1 MEPKTPSLALTL
13 IACLLL
19 LPLFSHARILT
30 NSPSSTPASR
40 VAFLQHL
47 KGCHKGDKLNDIP
60 KLKAYLHKFG
70 YLDDYTNQT
79 SPSNNHYFDGRLE
92 NALKTYQANY
102 HLNVTGAMDSATV
115 ASMMTPRCGVA
126 DIVNGTNYMQTR
138 RRHGTGR
145 LHAVSHYSFFR
156 GNPRWRASKTKLSYQ
171 ILPGMPE
178 EAVAPVARAF
188 QTWAENTQFEFRRVG
203 GEPGDDTVDIRVGFY
218 SRDHGDGF
226 PFDGVGRSVAHAFAP
241 EDGRFHYDADESW
254 GIKNPRAM
262 DWETV
267 ALHEIGHLL
276 GLDHSDVEEAIM
288 FAIIR
293 VGAVKGLNADDIQGI
308 RALYNV

>member
-138 RRHGTGR
+138 RRHGTGTTAR
-145 LHAVSHYSFFR
+145 YNFFP
-156 GNPRWRASKTKLSYQ
+156 GNPTWPEGKRNLTYGF
-171 ILPGMPE
+171 LPGTPE
-178 EAVAPVARAF
+178 MARDPVARAF
-188 QTWAENTQFEFRRVG
+188 KKWGAHSRGRFAFVATEDDHAELADIKIGFFSGYHGDTGSFDGPGGSLAHSSPPKSGLLHFDSEETWAVG
-203 GEPGDDTVDIRVGFY
+203 SVQKA
-218 SRDHGDGF
+218 
-226 PFDGVGRSVAHAFAP
+226 FDV
-241 EDGRFHYDADESW
+241 
-254 GIKNPRAM
+254 
-262 DWETV
+262 ETV
-267 ALHEIGHLL
+267 ALHEIGHIL
-276 GLDHSDVEEAIM
+276 GLMHSSVPTAIM
-288 FAIIR
+288 YPA
-293 VGAVKGLNADDIQGI
+293 VGDGVTKELSRDDVHGF
-308 RALYNV
+308 RALYKV

>member
-1 MEPKTPSLALTL
+1 MEPKTPSFALTL

-19 LPLFSHARILT
+19 LPLLSHAHVLHNST
-30 NSPSSTPASR
+30 SSPSSR

-47 KGCHKGDKLNDIP
+47 KGCHKGDKLKDIP

-70 YLDDYTNQT
+70 YLDYTNQT
-79 SPSNNHYFDGRLE
+79 SPSSNDYFDDHLE

-138 RRHGTGR
+138 RRHGSTGR

-156 GNPRWRASKTKLSYQ
+156 GNPRWRASKTRLSYQ
-171 ILPGMPE
+171 ILPGTPE

-203 GEPGDDTVDIRVGFY
+203 GDPGDDTVDIRVGFY
-218 SRDHGDGF
+218 SGEHGDGF

-254 GIKNPRAM
+254 GIRNPRAM

-288 FAIIR
+288 FSIIR

>member
-70 YLDDYTNQT
+70 YLDD
-79 SPSNNHYFDGRLE
+79 HYFDGRLE

-188 QTWAENTQFEFRRVG
+188 QTWAENTQFEFRR
-203 GEPGDDTVDIRVGFY
+203 DDHAELADIKIGFFSGY
-218 SRDHGDGF
+218 HGDTGS
-226 PFDGVGRSVAHAFAP
+226 FDGPGGSLAHSSPPKSGLLHFDSEETWAVGSVQKAF
-241 EDGRFHYDADESW
+241 DV
-254 GIKNPRAM
+254 
-262 DWETV
+262 ETV
-267 ALHEIGHLL
+267 ALHEIGHIL
-276 GLDHSDVEEAIM
+276 GLMHSSVPTAIM
-288 FAIIR
+288 YPA
-293 VGAVKGLNADDIQGI
+293 VGDGVTKELSRDDVHGF
-308 RALYNV
+308 RALYKV